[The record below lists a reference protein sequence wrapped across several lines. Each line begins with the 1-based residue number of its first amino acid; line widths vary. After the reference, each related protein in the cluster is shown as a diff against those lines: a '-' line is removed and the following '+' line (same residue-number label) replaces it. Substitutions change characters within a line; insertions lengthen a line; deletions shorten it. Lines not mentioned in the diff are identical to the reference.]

1 MRSIPLRGRSRR
13 MIIGFGAVGGLAVG
27 LSSCAASGHPAA
39 TAGSHPTKAAG
50 SHPTTTSAPP
60 GTATS
65 AGPQSQI
72 PTTTTSAAS
81 ATGAAALLAPGD
93 YLDASGAVPHYLL
106 AIAPSAPGTLQGT
119 LTFVFQDG
127 KQSQVFT
134 FTASP
139 GTSAGSAPFP
149 LVTSPGTTHAT
160 ATITAGTLTLPGC
173 QSYLNYALSASQCAF
188 TAAGG

>member
-1 MRSIPLRGRSRR
+1 MRSIPLRARSRR
-13 MIIGFGAVGGLAVG
+13 MIIGFGAVGGLAVC
-27 LSSCAASGHPAA
+27 LSSCASTGHPAA
-39 TAGSHPTKAAG
+39 TGRGHSTATAGSHA
-50 SHPTTTSAPP
+50 TTTSAPP

-65 AGPQSQI
+65 SAPPSQN
-72 PTTTTSAAS
+72 PTTTTSAPS
-81 ATGAAALLAPGD
+81 ATGAALLAPGD
-93 YLDASGAVPHYLL
+93 YLNASGAVPHYQV

-160 ATITAGTLTLPGC
+160 ATITAGTFTLPGC
-173 QSYLNYALSASQCAF
+173 QSYLMYALSASQCAF

>member
-1 MRSIPLRGRSRR
+1 MRSIPLRARSRR
-13 MIIGFGAVGGLAVG
+13 MIIGFGAVGGLAVC
-27 LSSCAASGHPAA
+27 LSSCASTGHPAA
-39 TAGSHPTKAAG
+39 TGGGHSTATAGSHA
-50 SHPTTTSAPP
+50 TTTSTPP

-65 AGPQSQI
+65 SAPPSQN
-72 PTTTTSAAS
+72 PPPPPPLRREPVPLS
-81 ATGAAALLAPGD
+81 LAPGD
-93 YLDASGAVPHYLL
+93 YLNASGAVPHYQV
-106 AIAPSAPGTLQGT
+106 AIAASAPGTLQGT

-149 LVTSPGTTHAT
+149 LVTSPGAAHAT
-160 ATITAGTLTLPGC
+160 ATIMAGTFTLPGC
-173 QSYLNYALSASQCAF
+173 QSYLMYAFRSAPAGVF